1 MCKEENIARLETMS
15 DRIQKIFEIC
25 EDNKKIS
32 IALDDVKL
40 ARPAIIMHFI
50 NCEEQMNKI
59 FMSADHKILG
69 LFTENEIKGLHTIRN
84 IGAHDYDGLKLD
96 VIEETIRLHLPPLKE
111 KIDNF
116 VKEYYVNLKQK
127 EAIKSLLL
135 EY

>member
-1 MCKEENIARLETMS
+1 
-15 DRIQKIFEIC
+15 
-25 EDNKKIS
+25 
-32 IALDDVKL
+32 
-40 ARPAIIMHFI
+40 
-50 NCEEQMNKI
+50 
-59 FMSADHKILG
+59 MSADHKILG

-127 EAIKSLLL
+127 EAIKTNNQPSVEDVLSGKAKNNIELDDNGKFVKIDDSLKDDKI
-135 EY
+135 EKIKRKQQ